1 MLYDLTTMKVLKKL
15 TLFFSFWVG
24 WMGATAQTA
33 PDFTV
38 TDIYGTEHTLY
49 ADHLN
54 QGEAMILAFFYD
66 GAPMLSELFPLLQ
79 QYCYD
84 KWAESLPLNVLL
96 FSHVDS
102 DATLLEF
109 AQNHSI
115 SLPIAGP
122 DGGAVQAIAP
132 YIDGSFGDFFGY
144 PMFVIIGPNGDVV
157 YDPWA
162 STPDGMIDVIDDAVL
177 DLLGINSLA
186 QTTQSGARVHL
197 ENGQLWVDLSSYTET
212 SAPRFALYDL
222 QGRMVAERRIAPGA
236 IEAFDVPRGVPVVYA
251 LQGRTISA
259 GKLLMR

>member
-1 MLYDLTTMKVLKKL
+1 MNVLKKL
-15 TLFFSFWVG
+15 TLYFSFLLG
-24 WMGATAQTA
+24 WMASEAQTA

-38 TDIYGTEHTLY
+38 TDVYGMQHELY

-84 KWAESLPLNVLL
+84 KWAESLPINVLL
-96 FSHVDS
+96 LSHVDS
-102 DATLLEF
+102 DATLIEF

-122 DGGAVQAIAP
+122 EGGADQAIAP

-144 PMFVIIGPNGDVV
+144 PMFVIIGPSGDVV

-162 STPDGMIDVIDDAVL
+162 STPDGMIDVIDDAIL
-177 DLLGINSLA
+177 SLLGISSINETRA
-186 QTTQSGARVHL
+186 SGALIHVNH
-197 ENGQLWVDLSSYTET
+197 GQLWVDLTQYTENA
-212 SAPRFALYDL
+212 APRFSLHDL
-222 QGRMVAERRIAPGA
+222 QGRLLLDTRVAPGSVQS
-236 IEAFDVPRGVPVVYA
+236 FDVPRGVPVVYA
-251 LQGRTISA
+251 LQGKTRSA